1 METVKRSVVSGFE
14 GGRDEQVEHR
24 GIPGRLA
31 LYEMMMV
38 DTHHCPLIQT
48 HSKSNARVTP
58 SVDHGLWATMTCQY
72 GFVHCINNK
81 GTMCLEEVQIGRNCV
96 GERWYMEA
104 LYTFCSA
111 FL

>member
-38 DTHHCPLIQT
+38 DTRHCPCIQT
-48 HSKSNARVTP
+48 RSKSNARVTP
-58 SVDHGLWATMTCQY
+58 QCRPRTLGNDDMSMWVRPRY
-72 GFVHCINNK
+72 
-81 GTMCLEEVQIGRNCV
+81 
-96 GERWYMEA
+96 
-104 LYTFCSA
+104 
-111 FL
+111 